1 MSESR
6 RVKKQ
11 MVQSLRTKSLVKS
24 VLAQALSVEF
34 FKMTVEMTA
43 KHRHQARS
51 LGQIG
56 GLILGMTL
64 PVGVVWAEDVQ
75 PAAAESTVTSS
86 ATPATEATA
95 ETTDTAT
102 PAKTEAPKLEAIT
115 VTASRRTE
123 NIKNVPVS
131 VSLIRGEQLNVLNS
145 GGQDIRVLA
154 AKTPSLNIESSNGR
168 SFPRLYIRGYGNTDF
183 NTYASQP
190 VSLVYDDIVQENA
203 VLKGY
208 PMFDLAAVEVLRGP
222 QGTLFGRNSPAGVV
236 KFDSVK
242 PTLDNKISGY
252 YSLSDATYNT
262 ANAEGAINIPLNDVL
277 AVRVSGLVQHRD
289 DWVTNTVTG
298 GKLEGYDEK
307 VGRIQLLYKPSNDFS
322 ALFNVHA
329 RDMSGSARLF
339 RANVIEK
346 GSNKLID
353 GFDPAEISTDGRNK
367 QELQTSGANLHLT
380 WNFDEFKLS
389 SITGYEAIN
398 KYFTRGDID
407 GGYGAVFAPPS
418 GPGLIPFPVET
429 SGSVNDHKQLTQEF
443 RIESKAGQA
452 LNWQAG
458 VYYFYDDI
466 TGESV
471 GYDSLSG
478 GKQTSDMIWEQDNNA
493 WAAFG
498 SASYDITDKF
508 KVRGGVRYTHDERN
522 FDVKLA
528 DNVKM
533 LGAKSA
539 DADVNKFNWDVSST
553 YAISPDVNLY
563 ARIATGFRA
572 PSIAPPT
579 EFVPITT
586 AQAETV
592 TSYEAGFKSDLF
604 DKRARLNFSVFRYDV
619 KNQQLTV
626 VGGQNNSNVLINA
639 DKSIGQGVEV
649 DFQANLTENLKF
661 TMGTS
666 YNDTEIKDP
675 NLYVSPCR
683 TCTVTDPRKGN
694 LVSINGN
701 PLPQAPKW
709 ISNVTLRYGVPLN
722 LNKDDELFVYT
733 DWSYRSSANFFLYES
748 AEFKSQPILEGGL
761 RVGYNWD
768 AGKYEAAVFARNIT
782 NTIRTTSGIDF
793 NNLTGMINEPRIVGF
808 QFRQNF

>member
-6 RVKKQ
+6 RVKQ
-11 MVQSLRTKSLVKS
+11 HGEPSSPSLKLVKN
-24 VLAQALSVEF
+24 VLAQALSRASF
-34 FKMTVEMTA
+34 EMTS
-43 KHRHQARS
+43 KHLSQASS
-51 LGQIG
+51 LGKIG
-56 GLILGMTL
+56 GLLLGMTL
-64 PVGVVWAEDVQ
+64 PIGMTWAEDAPQ
-75 PAAAESTVTSS
+75 PAPVADTAVAAPATDSTPT
-86 ATPATEATA
+86 AATEA
-95 ETTDTAT
+95 
-102 PAKTEAPKLEAIT
+102 APKLEAVT

-242 PTLDNKISGY
+242 PTLDNKVSGY
-252 YSLSDATYNT
+252 YSLSDGTYNT

-289 DWVTNTVTG
+289 DWVKDTVTG

-307 VGRIQLLYKPSNDFS
+307 AGRIQLLYKPSDDFS
-322 ALFNVHA
+322 ALLNVHA

-339 RANVIEK
+339 RANIIQP
-346 GSNKLID
+346 GTNKLID
-353 GFDPAEISTDGRNK
+353 GFDPAEISTDAHNK
-367 QELQTSGANLHLT
+367 QELQTSGTNLHLT
-380 WNFDEFKLS
+380 WNFDQFKIS
-389 SITGYEAIN
+389 SITGYETIN

-429 SGSVNDHKQLTQEF
+429 SGGVNDHKQLTQEF
-443 RIESKAGQA
+443 RIESKSGQP

-458 VYYFYDDI
+458 VYYFWDDI
-466 TGESV
+466 TGESI
-471 GYDSLSG
+471 GYNTLSNPSG
-478 GKQTSDMIWEQDNNA
+478 QKTTDMIWEQDNKA

-498 SASYDITDKF
+498 SASYDLTDKF
-508 KVRGGVRYTHDERN
+508 KVRGGIRYTHDERN

-528 DNVKM
+528 DKVPM

-539 DADVNKFNWDVSST
+539 DADVNKVNWDVSGT
-553 YAISPDVNLY
+553 YAITPDVNLY
-563 ARIATGFRA
+563 ARVATGFRA

-579 EFVPITT
+579 EFVPITV

-639 DKSIGQGVEV
+639 DKSIGQGAEV
-649 DFQANLTENLKF
+649 DFQANLTEHLKF
-661 TMGTS
+661 TLGTS

-675 NLYVSPCR
+675 NLYVAPCR
-683 TCTVTDPRKGN
+683 TCTVTDPEIVKNGKT

-709 ISNVTLRYGVPLN
+709 ISNVTLRYGIPLN
-722 LNKDDELFVYT
+722 LNKDDEFFVYT

-793 NNLTGMINEPRIVGF
+793 NNLTGMINEPRMVGV
-808 QFRQNF
+808 QFKQNF